1 MRYPLALCVLPA
13 LLAFVPRSFSSAP
26 AKPPPLPPPLL
37 CSRPLGPQSRTPR
50 DPRAPRPAR
59 SGLSTRGR
67 GSAPAGRPPPP
78 VPASPGAEAR
88 RGARRVPAPH
98 PAQSPHSPHFLCV
111 SGARQRG
118 RAALP
123 RDRRPPRWGKPR
135 AAQTAEKRGVRK
147 NIYILNNNKIKRCR
161 RDPQDLPVIPGS
173 EGRERPGSPSLKK
186 GAKCK

>member
-1 MRYPLALCVLPA
+1 MSSCNRTCFRRAFIFNLKKIYLSAVTFRSLSLFSSFFLPSFSASPPRARGGWGGRVTLRYPLALCVLPA

-37 CSRPLGPQSRTPR
+37 CSRPLGPQPRTPR

-88 RGARRVPAPH
+88 RGARRVPAPAPH
-98 PAQSPHSPHFLCV
+98 PAQPPFLVRFRCE
-111 SGARQRG
+111 
-118 RAALP
+118 AA
-123 RDRRPPRWGKPR
+123 
-135 AAQTAEKRGVRK
+135 
-147 NIYILNNNKIKRCR
+147 
-161 RDPQDLPVIPGS
+161 
-173 EGRERPGSPSLKK
+173 RPGSAPE
-186 GAKCK
+186 G